1 MDQRSEQAFLKDDI
15 KMANKYMKS
24 CSTSLVIREMQIN
37 IRMIYHFKPTKM
49 AIVKKSETKYWQD
62 VEEQKCSCIAGSLCK
77 SCRSTG
83 KQPGSSSELNIEL
96 YRTQEVHARLY
107 SQEKWKHICTQKL
120 VHEGLQHH
128 Y

>member
-77 SCRSTG
+77 IM
-83 KQPGSSSELNIEL
+83 PL
-96 YRTQEVHARLY
+96 H
-107 SQEKWKHICTQKL
+107 WKTTWQFLRVKHRAI
-120 VHEGLQHH
+120 
-128 Y
+128 